1 MHNLPNYWI
10 NAKNIKNYILDDP
23 LLDWLNIYGQEN
35 GFEFDRQKKD
45 LFKEFIRNKS
55 ENFKQMILNNIVSQH
70 IIDKK
75 LPLRSRVSL
84 TSKYIIEGKDI
95 IVNGELFD
103 NEINIYGSCDI
114 IVRSDKINK
123 IFKTQYEYEKKPC
136 SLHNNFH
143 YVIINM
149 KCIKIKISKKM
160 NILNTKKNM
169 VFKSESI
176 ILNRCL
182 GKIQGYTP
190 DKCFIIGDK
199 YEINNTIT
207 SDVEYVAEINIEEEK
222 ELNKKIEN
230 SIQWLKE
237 LYLYGKNWQIYPPS
251 RNELYPNMCNTEN
264 DFPWN
269 KIKKEIAIKLNE
281 ITLLWNCGKKQR
293 DLFHKEGIYEWTD
306 HNFNTDKLS
315 FNKDKKKIIS
325 KMVDINHY
333 YNDSLSVYPRK
344 IKKKQNIK
352 ILTQDEVEFIVDFET
367 INMEDNEKQF
377 NGIFMIGCFVN
388 FKDKKKN
395 EFNQFIAKDLT
406 DEEEK
411 KIITEWIDYMNFFE
425 EKFNL
430 KSKIFHWGKAE
441 QSIYKQVTSKFEF
454 KKLNFIDLLDV
465 FKTEP
470 IIVKDSFSYGL
481 KDIVKALHKHGIIK
495 EIWEEEMNGKEAMIQ
510 AWKQYN
516 SKSKKQNNIMN
527 NIGKYNYYDCKVI
540 DEILVFIRNML

>member
-45 LFKEFIRNKS
+45 LFKEFIKNKS
-55 ENFKQMILNNIVSQH
+55 ENFKQKIFENIENQVM
-70 IIDKK
+70 IDKK
-75 LPLRSRVSL
+75 LSLRSRVSL
-84 TSKYIIEGKDI
+84 TLKYIIEGKEI
-95 IVNGELFD
+95 ILNGELFD
-103 NEINIYGSCDI
+103 NNINIYGSCDMI
-114 IVRSDKINK
+114 IRSDKINE
-123 IFKTQYEYEKKPC
+123 IFKTDYEEKNNSC
-136 SLHNNFH
+136 SLHKNFH
-143 YVIINM
+143 YVIINI
-149 KCIKIKISKKM
+149 KCIKMKISKKM

-176 ILNRCL
+176 ILNKCL
-182 GKIQGYTP
+182 GKIQGYKPT
-190 DKCFIIGDK
+190 KCFIIGNK
-199 YEINNTIT
+199 YEINNIV
-207 SDVEYVAEINIEEEK
+207 SDDNYIAEINIKQEK
-222 ELNKKIEN
+222 ELHQKIED
-230 SIQWLKE
+230 SIKWLKE

-251 RNELYPNMCNTEN
+251 RKELYPNMCNTEN

-306 HNFNTDKLS
+306 HNFNTEKLS
-315 FNKDKKKIIS
+315 FNEDKKKIIS
-325 KMVDINHY
+325 KMIDINHY
-333 YNDSLSVYPRK
+333 YNDSLSIYPRK
-344 IKKKQNIK
+344 IKKKQNIE
-352 ILTQDEVEFIVDFET
+352 ILKQDDVEFIVDFET
-367 INMEDNEKQF
+367 INMEDNENQF

-388 FKDKKKN
+388 FKNNEYQN
-395 EFNQFIAKDLT
+395 EFKQFIAEGLT
-406 DEEEK
+406 DLEEK
-411 KIITEWIDYMNFFE
+411 KIIKEWLNYMLFFE
-425 EKFNL
+425 KKFNL
-430 KSKIFHWGKAE
+430 QCKIFHWGKAE
-441 QSIYKQVTSKFEF
+441 QSIYNQVINKFEF
-454 KKLNFIDLLDV
+454 GQLNFIDLLDV

-516 SKSKKQNNIMN
+516 NKSKKKNNTMK